1 MIENQ
6 NKVDDADRV
15 YLIGAMCLANEREN
29 AVPGGEIAR
38 VGVIEVGRFFGAAQS
53 ALTYVECLHRQHEDD
68 WDGVV
73 WLEHLSDASAGSL
86 ADRLV
91 ALVVEEDERTPTSD
105 QVRAV
110 VIGWLSD
117 SGL

>member
-29 AVPGGEIAR
+29 AIPEGEIAR
-38 VGVIEVGRFFGAAQS
+38 VGVTEVGRFFGAAQF

-68 WDGVV
+68 WDGVA
-73 WLEHLSDASAGSL
+73 WYEHLCDASAGTL

-91 ALVVEEDERTPTSD
+91 GLVQRLDEAPTSD
-105 QVRAV
+105 EVRVV
-110 VIGWLSD
+110 VIEWLNAA
-117 SGL
+117 GL